1 MRAALRLTMLA
12 AAFAALVVPSAQG
25 SPPLSGVNF
34 ISVCGF
40 SHRGP
45 DDPIVYPGL
54 PGLSHD
60 HTFVGN
66 TSTNANSTPATL
78 RASTTT
84 CKRPGDT
91 AAYWAPTLLVS
102 GAPVLPADAIVYYRR
117 LTDAKLKPFP
127 AGLKMVA
134 GNSHA
139 FAPQSILVTYYDC
152 GNFSDVQR
160 SNSIPDCGGSDLRL
174 TVNFPDCWNGK
185 TLDSRD
191 HKSHMAYSRGGKC
204 PKSHPVA
211 VPSISL
217 VYRYSLTDG
226 TKPADVYLASGSP
239 YSAHADFINSWD
251 QKALTKLVNGC
262 LNRLRHCGTGS

>member
-45 DDPIVYPGL
+45 DDPIVYPGM

-102 GAPVLPADAIVYYRR
+102 GRYDEATPRIVGEIHER
-117 LTDAKLKPFP
+117 
-127 AGLKMVA
+127 
-134 GNSHA
+134 
-139 FAPQSILVTYYDC
+139 
-152 GNFSDVQR
+152 
-160 SNSIPDCGGSDLRL
+160 IPGSEWAL
-174 TVNFPDCWNGK
+174 FEE
-185 TLDSRD
+185 S
-191 HKSHMAYSRGGKC
+191 SHMPHVEEPEAFLER
-204 PKSHPVA
+204 VEEFLR
-211 VPSISL
+211 SI
-217 VYRYSLTDG
+217 D
-226 TKPADVYLASGSP
+226 
-239 YSAHADFINSWD
+239 
-251 QKALTKLVNGC
+251 
-262 LNRLRHCGTGS
+262 